1 MHVCTVD
8 YSCVQISLAI
18 VYFRTL
24 YNISHSALTMCK
36 QDIFFILSSIKFA
49 FELSTTFLCVSFVV
63 SDKARSRGWRGRLL
77 CRIGLWWTGWPHQ
90 APLTQVQDDKDVEQG
105 HTHAKSRSCSDYII
119 YTSLAQCTV
128 PVLGCLWNL
137 MLMINFFLVDEYS
150 PPPTQTIFLLA
161 F

>member
-1 MHVCTVD
+1 MFHLLSVIKPDLEGDEED
-8 YSCVQISLAI
+8 YCVASGYDER
-18 VYFRTL
+18 VGP
-24 YNISHSALTMCK
+24 
-36 QDIFFILSSIKFA
+36 SSTPNA
-49 FELSTTFLCVSFVV
+49 
-63 SDKARSRGWRGRLL
+63 
-77 CRIGLWWTGWPHQ
+77 
-90 APLTQVQDDKDVEQG
+90 VQDDKDVEQG